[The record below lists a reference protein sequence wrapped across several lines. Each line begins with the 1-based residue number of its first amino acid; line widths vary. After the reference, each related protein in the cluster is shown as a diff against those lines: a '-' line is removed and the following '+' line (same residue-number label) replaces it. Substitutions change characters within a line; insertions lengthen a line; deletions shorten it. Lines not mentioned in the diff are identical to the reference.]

1 MAGTITAIK
10 IQKRNKERVN
20 VYVNDQYAFAVT
32 ALVGATLKKGQYLS
46 EADIERFTSQD
57 ERHKA
62 YDQAL
67 RYLSFRARSRRE
79 MERHLGEKGYSPQ
92 VVTATVERLLDES
105 YLDDEAFA
113 RFWLENRE
121 RFRPRSKR
129 ALRYELR
136 QKGIAAELIDSLLT
150 DLDEDE
156 LAWAAVEGK
165 VIQWQ
170 NLDEEEFKKKVLG
183 FLNRRGFNY
192 EVAYRMFDRAWSQV
206 KMTD

>member
-79 MERHLGEKGYSPQ
+79 MEGHLGEKGYSPQ

-121 RFRPRSKR
+121 RFRPRSQR

>member
-20 VYVNDQYAFAVT
+20 VYVDDQYAFAVT

-46 EADIERFTSQD
+46 EADVERFTSQD

-79 MERHLGEKGYSPQ
+79 VERHLGEKGYSPE
-92 VVTATVERLLDES
+92 VVTATVERLLDEG

-121 RFRPRSKR
+121 RFRPRSQR

>member
-20 VYVNDQYAFAVT
+20 VYVDDQYAFAVT

-79 MERHLGEKGYSPQ
+79 MERHLGEKGYSPE

-121 RFRPRSKR
+121 RFRPRSQR